1 MRHVEQPSLTAPTVM
16 GRVAECIR
24 YLHYSRSTEKAYL
37 YWIRK
42 FLRFHRMRHPAQMG
56 QAEVEAYLRWLADDQ
71 RVSPSTHRQAL
82 AAVLFLYA
90 KVLQVDLPW
99 LTEIGR
105 PPERRRL
112 PVVLSKEEVQRVLL
126 GLNGEHGLL
135 GRLLYGTGMRVSEAL
150 QLRVKDL
157 DFGHNAILVRSG
169 KGDKDRSLMLPSSLN
184 GPLRQQLVESR
195 IFWEQDRAGN
205 VPGVWL
211 PHALARKY
219 PRAGRSWPWFW
230 VFPQHSLSKDP
241 RSGITRRHH
250 LYPQTFQ
257 RAFKHAVQAS
267 QIAKPATPHC
277 LRHSFATHLLQAGY
291 DIRTVQTLLGHTD
304 VSTTMIYTHV
314 LNVGGAGVRSPV
326 DALAEPARVGAARWP
341 IQDGRAGR

>member
-1 MRHVEQPSLTAPTVM
+1 
-16 GRVAECIR
+16 
-24 YLHYSRSTEKAYL
+24 
-37 YWIRK
+37 
-42 FLRFHRMRHPAQMG
+42 MG

-82 AAVLFLYA
+82 AAVLFLYG

-112 PVVLSKEEVQRVLL
+112 PVVLSKGEVQRVLL
-126 GLNGEHGLL
+126 GLNGEHALL

-157 DFGHNAILVRSG
+157 DFDHNAILVRSG
-169 KGDKDRSLMLPSSLN
+169 KGDKDRSLMLPSSLG
-184 GPLRQQLVESR
+184 GPLRHKLVESR
-195 IFWEQDRAGN
+195 SFWEQDRAGN

-211 PHALARKY
+211 PHALVRKY
-219 PRAGRSWPWFW
+219 PRAASSWPWYW
-230 VFPQHSLSKDP
+230 VFPQQTLSKDP

-257 RAFKHAVQAS
+257 RAFKRAVQAS

-326 DALAEPARVGAARWP
+326 DMLPDSAPAGAACWP